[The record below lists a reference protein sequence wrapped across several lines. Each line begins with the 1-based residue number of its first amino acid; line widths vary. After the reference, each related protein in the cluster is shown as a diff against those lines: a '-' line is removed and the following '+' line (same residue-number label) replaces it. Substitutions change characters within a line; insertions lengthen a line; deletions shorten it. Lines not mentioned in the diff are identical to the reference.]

1 MGLRSAI
8 RPSKN
13 RALTGNWP
21 GIENDHLPR
30 AIEQSSVGEV
40 VVIDAHRPAELTRQ
54 GPPSSTFETPRN
66 DLGDRRQ
73 FSRERIQQTLDRS

>member
-1 MGLRSAI
+1 MGIRSAI

-30 AIEQSSVGEV
+30 AIEQSSAGDVAV
-40 VVIDAHRPAELTRQ
+40 VDAHRPAEL
-54 GPPSSTFETPRN
+54 
-66 DLGDRRQ
+66 
-73 FSRERIQQTLDRS
+73 